1 MSLNMVDSRVFFRTI
16 IHNGQSVN
24 EKSLIINS
32 KLYMIIPNVLK
43 LFNKNSN
50 STRSHLLSVSKEKK
64 KEIALK

>member
-16 IHNGQSVN
+16 IYNGQSVN

>member
-16 IHNGQSVN
+16 IYNGQSVN

-64 KEIALK
+64 GEIALK

>member
-1 MSLNMVDSRVFFRTI
+1 MVDSRVFFRTI

-64 KEIALK
+64 GEIALK

>member
-1 MSLNMVDSRVFFRTI
+1 MVDSRVFFRTI
-16 IHNGQSVN
+16 IYNGQSVN

-64 KEIALK
+64 GEIALK